1 MTNLAKWQSGK
12 LYLVLFPVQLVP
24 FFSQLV
30 PFFNYFFSLFQYVK
44 DLSTIVFSAWL

>member
-1 MTNLAKWQSGK
+1 MTNLAKLTNFTWSFS
-12 LYLVLFPVQLVP
+12 LSSLFL
-24 FFSQLV
+24 FSQLV